1 MWLGIGISA
10 VVMSSDFVLKN
21 NNRQV
26 RLFRGSAGL
35 DALEVEWRALVAE
48 LPDPRFIHFLAWY
61 KSHLE
66 NTETNPGE
74 VVFILLCESSRPLA
88 IFPLRRTTL
97 RSFGLTL
104 RTWEIFWQNDMG
116 ICDFVFVKTETD
128 NRLLQSLLETL
139 NASKELAWD
148 MLRLQ
153 DTLDDSCALHA
164 LKLSRL
170 PLSLSVLHHYSKYIR
185 CDADYEAVM
194 SRVSGSFRRNVRRQA
209 KKLNELGAVEYRFV
223 SAAEDLDQAFEH
235 FLRAEASSWKGD
247 AGSGSAILL
256 NPGKVSFYRTLM
268 REFSTRNACAIN
280 LILVDGVCI
289 ASQFCL
295 MAGDTLYLL
304 KIGYSEEFRAMGPGN
319 VLLNELLQRCCMDT
333 NIKKLSFIT
342 GANWND
348 SWAPEQQDVYDNRI
362 FNATFPGVS
371 VFLLEK
377 IKDQGRHIK
386 HWMQRVRKRNPS

>member
-1 MWLGIGISA
+1 VWLGIGISA
-10 VVMSSDFVLKN
+10 VVMSSDFALKN
-21 NNRQV
+21 NNRQA

-66 NTETNPGE
+66 NTETNPGA

-88 IFPLRRTTL
+88 VFPLRRTTL

-116 ICDFVFVKTETD
+116 ICDFVFVKTQTD

-185 CDADYEAVM
+185 CDADYETVM

-348 SWAPEQQDVYDNRI
+348 SWAPEQQDVYDSRI
-362 FNATFPGVS
+362 YNATFTGVI

-377 IKDQGRHIK
+377 IKDQGRHVK

>member
-1 MWLGIGISA
+1 
-10 VVMSSDFVLKN
+10 MSSDFVLKN

-185 CDADYEAVM
+185 CDADYETVM

-348 SWAPEQQDVYDNRI
+348 SWAPEQQDVYDSRI
-362 FNATFPGVS
+362 YNATFPGVS

-386 HWMQRVRKRNPS
+386 HLMQRVRSRNPS

>member
-386 HWMQRVRKRNPS
+386 HLMQRVRSRNPS